1 MQSVTESEFD
11 LFKRLSNP
19 NRIDLNKTSVV
30 SRALERE
37 IASPT
42 QAQKSEVKSEVRPEV
57 PIFEVPQVPTEVPTH
72 VGPPVSV
79 KSCATSEHDDTMDRQ
94 AMLVELNML
103 KMDGITLS
111 RHFTMNDS
119 LDDMTFEINR
129 IRSNTMAS
137 EAAAVGTT
145 GLQMAMMMAEAA
157 NKKWGPILH
166 LDGWA
171 NTVSANQAS
180 YNSVF
185 ARLYRKHWSRG
196 GQISPELQLAGMLAA
211 SAFMTHAGQSFDFD
225 SLKNMVQTQPTQPQN
240 GAFTKRPS
248 MRKPSPM
255 PAPPAP
261 APAPDTSE
269 ADELRKEV
277 AALRSQLHKH
287 VVSPISTF

>member
-37 IASPT
+37 IESPT
-42 QAQKSEVKSEVRPEV
+42 QAQKSEVPICEI
-57 PIFEVPQVPTEVPTH
+57 PIFEVQVPEVPTH
-72 VGPPVSV
+72 VGPAVSV

-103 KMDGITLS
+103 KMDGIILS
-111 RHFTMNDS
+111 RHFTINDS
-119 LDDMTFEINR
+119 LEDMTFEINR

-157 NKKWGPILH
+157 NKRWGPILH

-171 NTVSANQAS
+171 NTVSTNQRS
-180 YNSVF
+180 YNLVF
-185 ARLYRKHWSRG
+185 ARLYRKHWRQG

-225 SLKNMVQTQPTQPQN
+225 SLKNMMPNQPTQPQT

-255 PAPPAP
+255 PAPP

-287 VVSPISTF
+287 VASPIAGF